1 MKESFFRTMTWLHTW
16 TGLLVCW
23 LLMLIFFAGTLSYY
37 RYEINLWMKP
47 ELHTNVL
54 QQYQDLDLA
63 QTLVQGQTYLADTAP
78 GAKTWM
84 LRLPTHRLPFVG
96 YAWMDAP
103 KEGERRG
110 KFHEHIVTT
119 EGEMIS
125 DVRATKGGHFFYRL
139 HFDLHYL
146 PVPLARYLVGFATMF
161 MLLAIIT
168 GIVIH
173 KRIFKDFFALRLKKG
188 PRSWLD
194 SHTLSSVLALPYH
207 LMITYTGLITLMFMY
222 MPSAMEATY
231 DGNRKA
237 LQKEITPVSTPA
249 KPSGTPGEL
258 VSLSTIL
265 PSVLEQAEGKPIR
278 DIRIQNPLDA
288 NSQIQVVLRND
299 SRVADHE
306 YQLLY
311 QGTSGEFIGKV
322 GDSPSSMGKAYD
334 TMIGLHAGRFAEPT
348 LRFALFLSGVLGC
361 VMIAS
366 GTLLWSKKLRQKQ
379 QKQIDQGARPSLGL
393 YITESLNLGVIA
405 GLPIAAASYLW
416 ANRLLSADY
425 AGRYD
430 AEINLFFTGLGVT
443 LLLAFLGRINWRG
456 ALLTGGLMWLGIP
469 VLNALT
475 SSENLI
481 TNIVKGQW
489 FIAWIDLLALMV
501 GGLMLLAASYCK
513 RKIDNKVG
521 NKHKTKVQDA
531 PTTNSV
537 KAAESAQAIKEHV

>member
-1 MKESFFRTMTWLHTW
+1 MKETFFRSMTWLHTW

-54 QQYQDLDLA
+54 QSYQDLDLA
-63 QTLVQGQTYLADTAP
+63 STLDKGQSYLADTAP
-78 GAKTWM
+78 DAKSWM
-84 LRLPTHRLPFVG
+84 LRLPTHRLPFVS
-96 YAWMDAP
+96 YSWMEHP
-103 KEGERRG
+103 EEGQRRG
-110 KFHEHIVTT
+110 KFHEHTLTT
-119 EGEMIS
+119 DGSVIS

-194 SHTLSSVLALPYH
+194 SHTLSSVMALPYH

-222 MPSAMEATY
+222 MPSAMEASY

-237 LQKEITPVSTPA
+237 LQKEIAPVSVPA
-249 KPSGTPGEL
+249 KPAGEPGEL
-258 VSLSTIL
+258 VPLSSLL
-265 PSVLEQAEGKPIR
+265 PSILEKAQGTPIR
-278 DIRIQNPLDA
+278 DVRVQNPLDA

-299 SRVADHE
+299 ARVADHE
-306 YQLLY
+306 YKLLY
-311 QGTSGEFIGKV
+311 QGTTGEFIGQV
-322 GDSPSSMGKAYD
+322 GDSPSAMGKAYD
-334 TMIGLHAGRFAEPT
+334 TMIGLHAGRFAEPA
-348 LRFALFLSGVLGC
+348 LRFSLFLSGVLGC

-379 QKQIDQGARPSLGL
+379 QKQLDQGARPSLGL

-405 GLPIAAASYLW
+405 GLPIAGASYLW
-416 ANRLLSADY
+416 ANRLLSANY

-430 AEINLFFTGLGVT
+430 AEINLFFAGLGVT

-456 ALLTGGLMWLGIP
+456 ALLTGGLMWLGVP

-481 TNIVKGQW
+481 TNIIKGQW
-489 FIAWIDLLALMV
+489 FIAWIDLLALII
-501 GGLMLLAASYCK
+501 GGLMLMAAGYCK
-513 RKIDNKVG
+513 RKATNKISNKSDNKVKSAPVG
-521 NKHKTKVQDA
+521 SKT
-531 PTTNSV
+531 
-537 KAAESAQAIKEHV
+537 AESASVIKEQV